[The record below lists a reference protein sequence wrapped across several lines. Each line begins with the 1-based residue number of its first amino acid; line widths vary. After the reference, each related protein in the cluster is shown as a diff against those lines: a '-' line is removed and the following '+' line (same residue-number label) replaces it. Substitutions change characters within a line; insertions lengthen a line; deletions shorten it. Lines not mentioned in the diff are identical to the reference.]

1 MDIAILIKE
10 FPPDSIGGTQTQ
22 TKRMA
27 TALENESNNITVVTK
42 RYRDHDDS
50 DLEFDVMRIPNIQWS
65 PFISD
70 LTFLLMS
77 FLLLIPKAR
86 RFDCLQ
92 CMWIYPI
99 GFLGFMLNTVTRVP
113 YFAAVRGN
121 DFYEMRE
128 IWWKRWMIR
137 RVLADTT
144 IHVLSDDMKQ
154 DIQEYFPDLDP
165 EFVIIGNGISM
176 PDEKIDR
183 DADTVLF
190 VGRLAP
196 KKGVEYLIEASASV
210 AAEHELVIVGDGS
223 ERERLERL
231 AADLEVPARF
241 EGFVD
246 PQDIDE
252 YYRSSGIFVLP
263 STEGEGMPNAV
274 LEAMSW
280 GIPIVVTTSGALPE
294 MIRDGEN
301 GFIVPMRDSEAI
313 AERLELM
320 LEDLKTRRTVGDG
333 ARAYIGET
341 HSWEAITE
349 QFEDL
354 YQYVSSGR

>member
-1 MDIAILIKE
+1 
-10 FPPDSIGGTQTQ
+10 
-22 TKRMA
+22 
-27 TALENESNNITVVTK
+27 
-42 RYRDHDDS
+42 
-50 DLEFDVMRIPNIQWS
+50 
-65 PFISD
+65 
-70 LTFLLMS
+70 MS
-77 FLLLIPKAR
+77 
-86 RFDCLQ
+86 
-92 CMWIYPI
+92 IYPI

-165 EFVIIGNGISM
+165 EFVIIGNGMSM
-176 PDEKIDR
+176 SDERSDH

-196 KKGVEYLIEASASV
+196 KKGVEYLIEACASV

-246 PQDIDE
+246 PEDIDE

-280 GIPIVVTTSGALPE
+280 GMPVVVTTSGALPE
-294 MIRDGEN
+294 MIKDGQN

-320 LEDLKTRRTVGDG
+320 LEDLETRRTVGDG

-349 QFEDL
+349 QFKNL
-354 YQYVSSGR
+354 YQYVGSGL